1 MHKLPETDFIKIRSI
16 ICNPI
21 AMTCNNLS
29 NASASAQRKR
39 MLDALQTLGA
49 VNTLYAR
56 DRLNIM
62 MPAARVKELRQQ
74 GHQILT
80 TRITIT
86 DRNGFVH
93 HNVARYVLIQ
103 SVGSDQKCNGVYSY
117 ST

>member
-1 MHKLPETDFIKIRSI
+1 MKRKHLANT
-16 ICNPI
+16 
-21 AMTCNNLS
+21 
-29 NASASAQRKR
+29 SANAQRKR
-39 MLDALQTLGA
+39 MLHALQTLGA

-62 MPAARVKELRQQ
+62 QPAARIKELRQQ

-86 DRNGFVH
+86 DSNGFVH

-103 SVGSDQKCNGVYSY
+103 LAGGNHAAI
-117 ST
+117 

>member
-1 MHKLPETDFIKIRSI
+1 MKS
-16 ICNPI
+16 
-21 AMTCNNLS
+21 NNLR
-29 NASASAQRKR
+29 NTSAYAQRKR

-93 HNVARYVLIQ
+93 HNVARYELIQ
-103 SVGSDQKCNGVYSY
+103 LAGGDQKCNCVYSY

>member
-1 MHKLPETDFIKIRSI
+1 MKHNHLT
-16 ICNPI
+16 N
-21 AMTCNNLS
+21 T
-29 NASASAQRKR
+29 SAIAQRKR

-74 GHQILT
+74 GYQILT

-86 DRNGFVH
+86 DSNGFVH

-103 SVGSDQKCNGVYSY
+103 LAGNHAAI
-117 ST
+117 